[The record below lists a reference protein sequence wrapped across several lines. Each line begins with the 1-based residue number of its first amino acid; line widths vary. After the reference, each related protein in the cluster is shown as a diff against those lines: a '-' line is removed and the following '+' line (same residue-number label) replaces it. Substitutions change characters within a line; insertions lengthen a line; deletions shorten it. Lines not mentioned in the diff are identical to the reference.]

1 MWASPYHAQREFT
14 LGIIGGGQL
23 AKMLAQAAYRLGLR
37 VAILEHGAD
46 SPAGRMTQLEFPE
59 GWNSPEALS
68 AFIRV
73 SDLITL
79 ENEFVS
85 PELLDHIAS
94 YRPVYPTPET
104 VHRVRDKLTQ
114 KRAMAAAGI
123 PVPTF
128 AGVDT
133 LEEALAFAHQHGFP
147 LALKTRTFGYDGYGN
162 RTVADPEQL
171 AQAWTELQQRLP
183 TSGLL
188 AERFVVLQKELA
200 VIVARNRRG
209 EVAVYPCVETVQ
221 QDHVCRVVYAPAP
234 IPEPL
239 RRHAQELAVACVEA
253 IDGVGVFGIELFL
266 TTDGQ
271 LLFNELAPRPHNS
284 GHYTIEACY
293 TSQFE
298 NAIRAVCNLPLGS
311 PEMFVPAAVMVNML
325 GTRSGSGIPDVV
337 LPALRVGKAWIHLYG
352 KRESRP
358 RRKMGHITAIGNTL
372 EEAYRI
378 AQQAAE
384 GIIW

>member
-1 MWASPYHAQREFT
+1 MLPSPYNASRELT

-59 GWNSPEALS
+59 GWNSPETLA
-68 AFIRV
+68 AFIRA

-79 ENEFVS
+79 ENEFVG
-85 PELLDHIAS
+85 PEVLDYIAQ

-104 VHRVRDKLTQ
+104 VRRVRDKLTQ
-114 KRAMAAAGI
+114 KHTIAAVGI
-123 PVPTF
+123 PVPSF
-128 AGVDT
+128 AGVET
-133 LEEALAFAHQHGFP
+133 PEEVLAFAQQHGFP
-147 LALKTRTFGYDGYGN
+147 LVLKTRTFGYDGYGN
-162 RTVADPEQL
+162 RTLATADQL
-171 AQAWTELQQRLP
+171 PHAWTELRQRLP
-183 TSGLL
+183 AGGLL
-188 AERFVVLQKELA
+188 VERFVPLQKELA
-200 VIVARNRRG
+200 VIVARNRHG

-221 QDHVCRVVYAPAP
+221 EDHVCRIVYAPAP
-234 IPEPL
+234 IPERL
-239 RRHAQELAVACVEA
+239 RRQAQELAVACVEA
-253 IDGVGVFGIELFL
+253 IEGVGVFGIELFL
-266 TTDGQ
+266 DVDGQ
-271 LLFNELAPRPHNS
+271 LFFNELAPRPHNS

-311 PEMFVPAAVMVNML
+311 PEMFVPAAVMVNLL
-325 GTRSGSGIPDVV
+325 GVRSGSGIPDSV

-352 KRESRP
+352 KRESRL
-358 RRKMGHITAIGNTL
+358 RRKMGHVTAVGNSL
-372 EEAYRI
+372 EEAYRT
-378 AQQAAE
+378 AWQAAE